1 MKIDS
6 CRKFIC
12 ILYTF
17 AIIKLSC
24 SSNKGGVWL
33 KIRLGL
39 LGPSDSIE
47 FVEAVLKNWPEF
59 IFTSIECL
67 AQEDLDEK
75 VTPLLMEEMDM
86 WLCTG
91 PITYNIVQSWNQL
104 KTPVFYVMYKG
115 SSLYKTVLKVLYE
128 HKIDVNEIS
137 YDAGNSDEW
146 EQALVEAG
154 IEVKPKFVESET
166 ISLKELVHYHFKLW
180 ESGQTKAAI
189 TGHPIH
195 HELQLLGVP
204 TYRLFP
210 SSMAVEA
217 VITNMLR
224 TYEMLRYKA
233 TQIAV
238 QIIEIDPF
246 LGIAKNNFSTDE
258 LFRMELKIME
268 HLLTYTKSIHGS
280 IKSTR
285 FGRYVIFT
293 TRGLMEDITKNFNRM
308 PDIEDF
314 TPLDQEAM
322 TCGIGI
328 GQTVYDAE
336 INAGNAL
343 LHAKECGKGSW
354 MVCFDDKKIA
364 GPLGKPEQLTYSYT
378 SEELEALSQK
388 TTLSV
393 MTLNKLKSSL
403 KKLASDELNANELAK
418 YMQIPAR
425 SARRIL
431 TTLEEKGFAEVVAEE
446 KPHTRGRPRKVYKIS
461 PF

>member
-1 MKIDS
+1 M
-6 CRKFIC
+6 
-12 ILYTF
+12 
-17 AIIKLSC
+17 
-24 SSNKGGVWL
+24 

-39 LGPSDSIE
+39 LGPSDSID
-47 FVEAVLKNWPEF
+47 FVESVLKNWPEF
-59 IFTSIECL
+59 ICTSIECL
-67 AQEDLDEK
+67 TEENLEEK
-75 VTPLLMEEMDM
+75 ITPLLKEEMDM

-91 PITYNIVQSWNQL
+91 LITYNIVQSWNQL
-104 KTPVFYVMYKG
+104 ETPIFYVVYKG
-115 SSLYKTVLKVLYE
+115 SSLYKTVLRVLYE
-128 HKIDVNEIS
+128 RKIGVNEIS
-137 YDAGNSDEW
+137 FDAGNSVTW

-154 IEVKPKFVESET
+154 IEDKPKFVESDT
-166 ISLKELVHYHFKLW
+166 ISLNDLVQYHFKLW

-189 TGHPIH
+189 TGHPIQ
-195 HELQLLGVP
+195 HELQRLGVP

-246 LGIAKNNFSTDE
+246 LEMAKDNFSTNE
-258 LFRMELKIME
+258 LFRIELKMME

-280 IKSTR
+280 IKSTS
-285 FGRYVIFT
+285 FGRYIIFT
-293 TRGLMEDITKNFNRM
+293 TRGLMEDITRNFSQM

-314 TPLDQEAM
+314 TQLDQEAM

-343 LHAKECGKGSW
+343 LRAKECGKGSW
-354 MVCFDDKKIA
+354 MVCFDNKKIA

-378 SEELEALSQK
+378 SEQLETLSQE

-403 KKLASDELNANELAK
+403 KKLASDELNANELAT

-446 KPHTRGRPRKVYKIS
+446 KPHTRGRPRKVYKIF

>member
-1 MKIDS
+1 M
-6 CRKFIC
+6 
-12 ILYTF
+12 
-17 AIIKLSC
+17 
-24 SSNKGGVWL
+24 

-39 LGPSDSIE
+39 LGPLDSIE
-47 FVEAVLKNWPEF
+47 FVESVLKNWPEF
-59 IFTSIECL
+59 ICTLIECL
-67 AQEDLDEK
+67 TEEDLEEK
-75 VTPLLMEEMDM
+75 VTPLLKEEMDM

-91 PITYNIVQSWNQL
+91 LITYNIVQNWNQL
-104 KTPVFYVMYKG
+104 EAPTFYVVYKG
-115 SSLYKTVLKVLYE
+115 SSLYKTVLRVLYE
-128 HKIDVNEIS
+128 RKIEVNEIS
-137 YDAGNSDEW
+137 FDAGNSATW
-146 EQALVEAG
+146 EQALLEAG

-166 ISLKELVHYHFKLW
+166 ISLNDLVQYHFKLW

-195 HELQLLGVP
+195 QELQRLGVP

-217 VITNMLR
+217 VVTNMLR

-246 LGIAKNNFSTDE
+246 LEMAKDNFSTDE
-258 LFRMELKIME
+258 LFRIELKIME
-268 HLLTYTKSIHGS
+268 HLLTYTKSVHGS
-280 IKSTR
+280 IKSTS
-285 FGRYVIFT
+285 FGRYIIFT
-293 TRGLMEDITKNFNRM
+293 TRGLMEDITRHFSQM

-314 TPLDQEAM
+314 THLDQEAM

-343 LHAKECGKGSW
+343 LRAKECGKGSW

-364 GPLGKPEQLTYSYT
+364 GPLGRPEQLTYSYT
-378 SEELEALSQK
+378 SEQLETLSQE

-446 KPHTRGRPRKVYKIS
+446 KPHTRGRPRKVYKIF

>member
-1 MKIDS
+1 LN
-6 CRKFIC
+6 R
-12 ILYTF
+12 
-17 AIIKLSC
+17 
-24 SSNKGGVWL
+24 GGVFL

-39 LGPSDSIE
+39 IGPSDSIE
-47 FVEAVLKNWPEF
+47 FVESVLKNWPEF
-59 IFTSIECL
+59 ICTSIECL
-67 AQEDLDEK
+67 TEEHLEEK
-75 VTPLLMEEMDM
+75 ITPLLMEEMDM

-91 PITYNIVQSWNQL
+91 LITYNIVQSWSQL
-104 KTPVFYVMYKG
+104 ETPIFYVVYKG
-115 SSLYKTVLKVLYE
+115 SSLYKTVLRVLYE
-128 HKIDVNEIS
+128 RKIEVNEIS
-137 YDAGNSDEW
+137 FDAGNSVTW

-154 IEVKPKFVESET
+154 IEEKPKFVESDT
-166 ISLKELVHYHFKLW
+166 ISLNELVQYHFKLW

-195 HELQLLGVP
+195 HELQRLGVP

-246 LGIAKNNFSTDE
+246 LEMAKDNFSTNE
-258 LFRMELKIME
+258 LFRIELKMME

-280 IKSTR
+280 IKSTS
-285 FGRYVIFT
+285 FGRYIIFT
-293 TRGLMEDITKNFNRM
+293 TRGLMEDITRNFSQM
-308 PDIEDF
+308 PDMEDF
-314 TPLDQEAM
+314 TLLDQEAM

-343 LHAKECGKGSW
+343 LRAKECGKGSW
-354 MVCFDDKKIA
+354 MVCFDNKKIA

-378 SEELEALSQK
+378 SEQLETLSQE

-403 KKLASDELNANELAK
+403 KKLASDELNANELAT

-446 KPHTRGRPRKVYKIS
+446 KPHTRGRPRKVYKIF
-461 PF
+461 PL